1 MNKARVKKV
10 LLALIV
16 FLVVI
21 QIFQPRRTNPRVAPS
36 SSLSVHVHVPEEVYS
51 SLIHSCGD
59 CHSNQ
64 THWPWY
70 GHVAPLSWVIT
81 DDVNE
86 GRRHMNFEDWEA
98 QEDPKQANDRL
109 ADICEE
115 VKKKGMPPFS
125 YRLLHK
131 ELRLKTQEIDSI
143 CSWSQS
149 FRTNPVRSDGHPEW
163 TNLIHT
169 LEPRCPVRENIFSTV
184 VPSKCF

>member
-10 LLALIV
+10 LVALVV

-21 QIFQPRRTNPRVAPS
+21 QIFQPRRTNPPAVS
-36 SSLSVHVHVPEEVYS
+36 SRSLTAHVHVPEDVYS
-51 SLIHSCGD
+51 ALNHSCGD
-59 CHSNQ
+59 CHSTQ

-70 GHVAPLSWVIT
+70 SHVAPLSWVIT

-109 ADICEE
+109 IDICEE
-115 VKKKGMPPFS
+115 IKKQGMPPFS
-125 YRLLHK
+125 YRLVHK
-131 ELRLKTQEIDSI
+131 DIRLKPQEIASI

-149 FRTNPVRSDGHPEW
+149 FRTNSVGSAIRP
-163 TNLIHT
+163 
-169 LEPRCPVRENIFSTV
+169 
-184 VPSKCF
+184 

>member
-10 LLALIV
+10 LLALSL

-21 QIFQPRRTNPRVAPS
+21 QIFQPRRTNPPVATS
-36 SSLSVHVHVPEEVYS
+36 RSLSAHVRVPEDVYS
-51 SLIHSCGD
+51 ALLHSCGD
-59 CHSNQ
+59 CHSSE

-70 GHVAPLSWVIT
+70 AHVAPLSWVIT

-109 ADICEE
+109 IDICEE
-115 VKKKGMPPFS
+115 VQKKGMPPFS
-125 YRLLHK
+125 YRLVHK
-131 ELRLKTQEIDSI
+131 ALLLKTQEIVSI

-149 FRTNPVRSDGHPEW
+149 FRTDPVRSDSH
-163 TNLIHT
+163 
-169 LEPRCPVRENIFSTV
+169 R
-184 VPSKCF
+184 